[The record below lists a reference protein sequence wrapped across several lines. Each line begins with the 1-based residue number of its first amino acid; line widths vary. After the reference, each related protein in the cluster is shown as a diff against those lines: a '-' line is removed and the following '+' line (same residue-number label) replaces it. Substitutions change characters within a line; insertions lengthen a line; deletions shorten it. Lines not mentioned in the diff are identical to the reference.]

1 MTCFSWINRIGVMYN
16 NATVPKIMPPI
27 TPIASDLEPLEPTP
41 VAKIIGSSPS
51 IIVADVI
58 MIGRRRWR
66 AANSADVFMSLP

>member
-1 MTCFSWINRIGVMYN
+1 MNRIGVMYS
-16 NATVPKIMPPI
+16 NATVPKIIPPI
-27 TPIASDLEPLEPTP
+27 TPIARECDPLEPTP

>member
-1 MTCFSWINRIGVMYN
+1 MACFSWINRIGVMN
-16 NATVPKIMPPI
+16 SNAAVPKIMPPI

-58 MIGRRRWR
+58 IIGRRRSR